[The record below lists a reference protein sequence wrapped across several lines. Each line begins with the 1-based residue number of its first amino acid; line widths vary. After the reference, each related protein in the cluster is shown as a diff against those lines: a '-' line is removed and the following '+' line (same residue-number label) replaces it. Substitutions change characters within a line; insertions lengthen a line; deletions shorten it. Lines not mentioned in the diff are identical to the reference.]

1 MQLGKSRGWP
11 LGWVHP
17 DLGAHALV
25 GIVVWTERWLVEG
38 PLTTR

>member
-1 MQLGKSRGWP
+1 MQLGKRRGWP

-17 DLGAHALV
+17 DLGANALV
-25 GIVVWTERWLVEG
+25 GTAVWMEKWLVEG